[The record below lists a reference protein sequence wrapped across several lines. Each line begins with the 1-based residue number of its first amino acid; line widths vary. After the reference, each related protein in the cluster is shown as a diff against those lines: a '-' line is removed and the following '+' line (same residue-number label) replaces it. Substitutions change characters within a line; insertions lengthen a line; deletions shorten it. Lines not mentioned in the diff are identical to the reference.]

1 MYERTNS
8 RRLPRWERRYWGLA
22 INVSVGSINRSQRS
36 VLRYN
41 FSLLVIRPLGL
52 TYLQTIKHRYYS
64 IHLSSFNLH
73 NSCSLRQNKR
83 LECFSSGLINSDTQR
98 RRVAMKS
105 INRFPFC
112 LSIQDPGGYS
122 LLRGNSTVL
131 ILIARSVTWTP
142 FLSFYSFNIAKPIKC
157 RDR

>member
-1 MYERTNS
+1 MYERANS
-8 RRLPRWERRYWGLA
+8 RCISRWEM
-22 INVSVGSINRSQRS
+22 NVFVGSINRSKRS

-52 TYLQTIKHRYYS
+52 TYLQTAKHRCYS
-64 IHLSSFNLH
+64 VHLSSFNLH
-73 NSCSLRQNKR
+73 NSCSLRQSKR
-83 LECFSSGLINSDTQR
+83 LECFSSGLIDSDTQR

-112 LSIQDPGGYS
+112 LPIQDPGGYS

-131 ILIARSVTWTP
+131 ILIARSVTWAP
-142 FLSFYSFNIAKPIKC
+142 FLSFYSFNIAEPIKR